1 MSAPAIDQTRLFRNA
16 LGAFATGVTVITTRS
31 AEGADVGVTANSFN
45 SVSLDPPMIL
55 WSIGKTSSSLAA
67 FMEAERFAVHILS
80 AEQEMLSGRFAKSGT
95 DKFAGLSVSRG
106 IGDVPL
112 LEGCAARFQCRIA
125 FRHEAGD
132 HYILVGDVEAFDHD
146 GHAPLA
152 FHSGRY
158 GMFIRNEPP
167 APSDGEVAPPLLT
180 ELLVR
185 AEDALLRR
193 VEGAMG
199 EAGVSLAEYE
209 VLRSLVDLPL
219 SLEELE
225 DWAGPAQEI
234 STVVLVED
242 LAERGLL
249 DAPEDGKV
257 SLTEAGRET
266 LARGTAEIAAIEQ
279 TATSGLSPH
288 EAGLLRRFLARIA
301 ESEEG

>member
-1 MSAPAIDQTRLFRNA
+1 
-16 LGAFATGVTVITTRS
+16 
-31 AEGADVGVTANSFN
+31 
-45 SVSLDPPMIL
+45 
-55 WSIGKTSSSLAA
+55 
-67 FMEAERFAVHILS
+67 
-80 AEQEMLSGRFAKSGT
+80 
-95 DKFAGLSVSRG
+95 
-106 IGDVPL
+106 
-112 LEGCAARFQCRIA
+112 
-125 FRHEAGD
+125 
-132 HYILVGDVEAFDHD
+132 
-146 GHAPLA
+146 
-152 FHSGRY
+152 
-158 GMFIRNEPP
+158 
-167 APSDGEVAPPLLT
+167 
-180 ELLVR
+180 
-185 AEDALLRR
+185 
-193 VEGAMG
+193 MG

-257 SLTEAGRET
+257 SLTEAGREA